1 VTQKAFEDVVG
12 HLPTKIRVSIGSAV
26 VLGLVRGRLDA
37 EPTTLYLLTYRRGKC
52 SANCGFCPQA
62 RTSTSRADM
71 LSRVSWPQFPT
82 QKVLSG
88 IEEAAKKGVIK
99 RVCIQ
104 TLNYPAVFDDLLSLV
119 REILS
124 RVKVAISVSCQPLG
138 QERMK
143 RLAEAG
149 VSRIGIPLD
158 AAIKPIFDKIKGQ
171 LAGGPYTW
179 DKQRQALEEAVQ
191 VFGKGSVSTHLIVG
205 LRETE
210 KEMIQMIQWCVDRG
224 VYPGM
229 FAFTPVSGT
238 ALENL
243 PQPSLNHYRRVQ
255 IAHHLITNGK
265 TRCENMKFGEGGC
278 LVDFGVSEEQVKQ
291 VIRTGKPFLTSGCP
305 HCNRPYYNEKPG
317 GPIYNYPRQPTLE
330 EISEIEK
337 QIRA

>member
-1 VTQKAFEDVVG
+1 MLQQS
-12 HLPTKIRVSIGSAV
+12 LPRKIRVSIGSALM
-26 VLGLVRGRLDA
+26 LGLARGRMDA

-71 LSRVSWPQFPT
+71 LSRVSWPQFHT

-88 IEEAAKKGVIK
+88 IEEAVKKGVIK

-104 TLNYPAVFDDLLSLV
+104 TLNYPTVFDDLLSIV
-119 REILS
+119 RGILS
-124 RVKVAISVSCQPLG
+124 RVKVAISVSCQPSD
-138 QERMK
+138 QEKVR

-158 AAIKPIFDKIKGQ
+158 AATKAVFDRIKGR
-171 LAGGPYTW
+171 LAGGLYTW

-191 VFGKGSVSTHLIVG
+191 VFGKGSVTTHLIVG
-205 LRETE
+205 LGETE
-210 KEMIQMIQWCVDRG
+210 KEMIQMIQWCVDQG

-229 FAFTPVSGT
+229 FAFTPISGT

-243 PQPSLNHYRRVQ
+243 PQPSISHYRRVQ
-255 IAHHLITNGK
+255 MAHHLITSGK
-265 TRCENMKFGEGGC
+265 TRCENMKFGESGC
-278 LVDFGVSEEQVKQ
+278 LVDFGVSEEQVRQ
-291 VIRTGKPFLTSGCP
+291 LIRSGIPFLTSGCP
-305 HCNRPYYNEKPG
+305 DCNRPYYNEKPG
-317 GPIYNYPRQPTLE
+317 GPIYNYPRQPVLG
-330 EISEIEK
+330 EIFEIEK

>member
-1 VTQKAFEDVVG
+1 MMLQQS
-12 HLPTKIRVSIGSAV
+12 LPRKIRVSLGSAV
-26 VLGLVRGRLDA
+26 VLGLVRGRIDA

-62 RTSTSRADM
+62 RTSTSRVDM
-71 LSRVSWPQFPT
+71 LSRVSWPHFPT

-88 IEEAAKKGVIK
+88 IEEALKKGVIK

-104 TLNYPAVFDDLLSLV
+104 TLNYSTVFDDLLSLV

-124 RVKVAISVSCQPLG
+124 RLKVAISVSCQPLD

-143 RLAEAG
+143 KLAEAG

-158 AAIKPIFDKIKGQ
+158 AATEAIFDKIKGR

-179 DKQRQALEEAVQ
+179 DRQRRALEEAVQ
-191 VFGKGSVSTHLIVG
+191 VFGKGSVTTHLIVG
-205 LRETE
+205 LGETE
-210 KEMIQMIQWCVDRG
+210 REMIQMIQWCVDRG

-255 IAHHLITNGK
+255 IAHHLITSGK
-265 TRCENMKFGEGGC
+265 TRFENMKFSEDSC
-278 LVDFGVSEEQVKQ
+278 PVDFGVSEEQVKQ

-305 HCNRPYYNEKPG
+305 DCNRPYYNEKPG
-317 GPIYNYPRQPTLE
+317 GPLYNYPRQPMLE
-330 EISEIEK
+330 EICRIEK
-337 QIRA
+337 QISV